1 MDGGKPMTDREL
13 MQQALYALEYASDMT
28 KPENMS
34 GCGCPICV
42 TITALRDRL
51 AQPEQ
56 EPVAWYDSKSGWTE
70 FHSFKPVRK
79 PSAPDSEWLP
89 LYTTPPQRK
98 PLTDE
103 EMRECAKAMDAEP
116 LAGGWPELIK
126 FARAIEAAHG
136 IKP

>member
-1 MDGGKPMTDREL
+1 MTDREL
-13 MQQALYALEYASDMT
+13 MQQALDALNSCCTQQTTLIGGSEMWFDNLLVYDA
-28 KPENMS
+28 
-34 GCGCPICV
+34 
-42 TITALRDRL
+42 ITALRKRL

-136 IKP
+136 IKE